1 MLKFHRTR
9 KNGNPIWIFV
19 MKPAMQT
26 EIGDPKN
33 KNVCPCFDY
42 SCVTMLPWTH
52 HCLAFEILAIQ
63 LKHSPRWTNRQ
74 SHLNYP
80 SRWTNPSDHCL
91 RIIIDS
97 IQITTQCQPRV
108 ILQTVHITTF
118 DLIGTIWS
126 SRGSLSSK
134 SSILL
139 FPIDSSGKDSKILN
153 WKSQIQYTTPSTAR
167 T

>member
-1 MLKFHRTR
+1 MSQSVNSNAGMWTVNSHVNHLLKLIAMEWNQCT
-9 KNGNPIWIFV
+9 PIPHFTSVVSNHHLQNAKISSHTQKWEPHMNICDET
-19 MKPAMQT
+19 AMQT

-80 SRWTNPSDHCL
+80 SRWTNPHMV
-91 RIIIDS
+91 
-97 IQITTQCQPRV
+97 TK
-108 ILQTVHITTF
+108 
-118 DLIGTIWS
+118 
-126 SRGSLSSK
+126 SRSHGH
-134 SSILL
+134 
-139 FPIDSSGKDSKILN
+139 
-153 WKSQIQYTTPSTAR
+153 
-167 T
+167 

>member
-1 MLKFHRTR
+1 MNRQFACEPFAETDSYGV
-9 KNGNPIWIFV
+9 NQCTPIPHFTSAVSNHHLQNAKISSHTQKWEPHMNICDET
-19 MKPAMQT
+19 AMQT

-33 KNVCPCFDY
+33 KNACPCFDY

-74 SHLNYP
+74 SDLNYP

-97 IQITTQCQPRV
+97 IQKYLRSVNPE
-108 ILQTVHITTF
+108 
-118 DLIGTIWS
+118 
-126 SRGSLSSK
+126 LS
-134 SSILL
+134 
-139 FPIDSSGKDSKILN
+139 FRR
-153 WKSQIQYTTPSTAR
+153 YT
-167 T
+167 